1 MVKLTMTFDEK
12 NDSIFFEGEQS
23 KDHTLGELKTAAV
36 IKGIAMKLLNENTD
50 LKRSLS
56 SHIEEVY
63 ESIIHESIIEEAQ
76 EKEEES

>member
-56 SHIEEVY
+56 SHIKEVY
-63 ESIIHESIIEEAQ
+63 KSIIEEAQ